1 MGNAIETF
9 IKTFSQDLIVFTHF
23 SNQID
28 VSLLK
33 NINSHYQQN
42 NFTNKNENLR
52 NINKIKKRKI

>member
-33 NINSHYQQN
+33 NINSHY
-42 NFTNKNENLR
+42 
-52 NINKIKKRKI
+52 